1 VQQAVVT
8 SPAEGFASD
17 DARRMAWGLVVAAT
31 LISASGFAGDARP
44 VGIAAGLVAVTTT
57 AVLAPQAIL
66 ALFVTVAGFKA
77 APWLSGIPADATVL
91 AAAGVAFAVVADVI
105 RRGLPAPPR
114 GVIFGLLLT
123 VLVVTA
129 VLWAPDPSL
138 GLAKAG
144 RFEGLTMLA
153 FAAPIVLVRSRA
165 EMTSLVRPMVGFALV
180 ISLAATQVGA
190 SSEPLRI
197 IGSNHIELA
206 RYSALGLLGAAVYLA
221 PQASRRGA
229 GLWIAASVVLFHT
242 TLAAGSRG
250 VLVAVLIAGLVG
262 LGVLERRSQR
272 VIAVLAGLLA
282 VAAFTVL
289 DPSVRGQAGDRYR
302 HLLLSSDTDTV
313 LGTREELYHL
323 GVAQAKAHPV
333 GAGTEGFAVDTGLTT
348 CPGRND
354 ADRSVLA
361 MPCYPHNIELEI
373 ASEYGIPG
381 LALFLALVISAWMA
395 TKQVLGRHRPSRIF
409 ARSLLVLFFIEAQV
423 SEGLNGN
430 RLLFFALGLCFV
442 ASRIFEP
449 ESAA

>member
-1 VQQAVVT
+1 V
-8 SPAEGFASD
+8 
-17 DARRMAWGLVVAAT
+17 

-44 VGIAAGLVAVTTT
+44 VGIAAGVVAATTA
-57 AVLAPQAIL
+57 AVLAPQAVL

-77 APWLSGIPADATVL
+77 APWLSAVPADATVL
-91 AAAGVAFAVVADVI
+91 SAAGVAFAVVADVI
-105 RRGLPAPPR
+105 RRGLPTPPR
-114 GVIFGLLLT
+114 GVVFGLLLT
-123 VLVVTA
+123 VLVVSA
-129 VLWAPDPSL
+129 VLWAPNAAL
-138 GLAKAG
+138 GLSKAA

-153 FAAPIVLVRSRA
+153 FAAPVVLVRSRQ
-165 EMTSLVRPMVGFALV
+165 EMSALIRPMVGFTLV

-190 SSEPLRI
+190 SAEPLRI

-221 PQASRRGA
+221 PQATRRGA
-229 GLWIAASVVLFHT
+229 ALWLAASAVLFHT

-250 VLVAVLIAGLVG
+250 VLVAVFFAGLVG

-272 VIAVLAGLLA
+272 VIALLVGLLA
-282 VAAFTVL
+282 VGIFTAL

-302 HLLLSSDTDTV
+302 HLLLSTDTGTV

-323 GVAQAKAHPV
+323 GVREAKAHPV
-333 GAGTEGFAVDTGLTT
+333 GAGTEGFAVNTGLTT

-354 ADRSVLA
+354 ADRTVRAL
-361 MPCYPHNIELEI
+361 PCYPHNIELEI

-381 LALFLALVISAWMA
+381 LALFVALVASAWIA
-395 TKQVLGRHRPSRIF
+395 TKQVVGRHRPSRIL
-409 ARSLLVLFFIEAQV
+409 ARSLLVLFLIEAQV

-442 ASRIFEP
+442 ASRIFEDEP
-449 ESAA
+449 AT